1 MYLGNAATPWVRTL
15 GKAALLF
22 IAYFLSACLAITLSR
37 NIGSVAVIWPATAVA
52 VGVLLISPARGWPAY
67 LAAAGAANLAAGIA
81 TAVPAGLSIGFTT
94 LNVME
99 ILLAAGLLR
108 RLRAQ
113 ADWLGSVGSLMRF
126 LGIAAILAPT
136 ATAMLRSALIHFAQH
151 VPYWSAW
158 ETRWIADI
166 VGTLIVA
173 PLLLAWSR
181 REPRAP
187 GVRRPALEIA
197 GIAAGLV
204 AATALTVVN
213 WGGSQGINHVALVL
227 AVPFQI
233 WATLRFGSRGATTA
247 NAVVALVGIGAL
259 LTGAGP
265 QASPT
270 NIADAL
276 LTLQTLLATTAV
288 TTLVLVAALRERR
301 AAEVRLRDAVE
312 SIGEGF
318 ALFDANDR
326 LVLSNSMH
334 QRMYAK
340 NNDLMVPGVRFEEIL
355 RGSVARGQHPD
366 AVDREDEWIKARL
379 QRHLDPGDP
388 IEQDR
393 GDGQWLLICE
403 RRTSEGGIVGTWT
416 DISRLKAQE
425 AALIASEQRMRVAES
440 RARAAEARLRDA
452 IESMN
457 EGLTAYD
464 AQGRMVL
471 TNRRMREIYPMLA
484 DLLTPGA
491 RFEDFLR
498 EGVARGVF
506 DTGGAPTEIFVAD
519 HMNLPADHRK
529 EIEIDLTDGRWLL
542 VSRQRTS
549 DGGTVHVRTDITRLK
564 QHEQALRESEERLR
578 GMLRELEESHA
589 QLERQSFQLTRLAN
603 RAAEQ
608 QQTAEAA
615 SVAKSQFLANI
626 SHELRTPLNA
636 ILGFSE
642 IMKSEM
648 FGPLGSPQYRGY
660 AADIHDS
667 GSHLLTVI
675 NDILD
680 LSKIEAGKFELN
692 EEDCDVPRLVRD
704 AVRFV
709 AERADS
715 AGLGLQQR
723 LAPALPAVRADGR
736 LIKQI
741 LLNLLSNAIK
751 FSQAGGMVTVAAAI
765 DREGGLSLT
774 VADTGIGIAA
784 DQLERVLQP
793 FTQVENTLTRTHAG
807 TGLGL
812 PLCKSL
818 IELHGGRLVLESAVG
833 RGTAVTIML
842 PKERILAAGPAASA
856 A

>member
-1 MYLGNAATPWVRTL
+1 
-15 GKAALLF
+15 
-22 IAYFLSACLAITLSR
+22 
-37 NIGSVAVIWPATAVA
+37 
-52 VGVLLISPARGWPAY
+52 
-67 LAAAGAANLAAGIA
+67 
-81 TAVPAGLSIGFTT
+81 
-94 LNVME
+94 
-99 ILLAAGLLR
+99 
-108 RLRAQ
+108 
-113 ADWLGSVGSLMRF
+113 
-126 LGIAAILAPT
+126 
-136 ATAMLRSALIHFAQH
+136 
-151 VPYWSAW
+151 
-158 ETRWIADI
+158 
-166 VGTLIVA
+166 
-173 PLLLAWSR
+173 
-181 REPRAP
+181 
-187 GVRRPALEIA
+187 
-197 GIAAGLV
+197 
-204 AATALTVVN
+204 
-213 WGGSQGINHVALVL
+213 
-227 AVPFQI
+227 
-233 WATLRFGSRGATTA
+233 
-247 NAVVALVGIGAL
+247 
-259 LTGAGP
+259 
-265 QASPT
+265 
-270 NIADAL
+270 
-276 LTLQTLLATTAV
+276 
-288 TTLVLVAALRERR
+288 
-301 AAEVRLRDAVE
+301 
-312 SIGEGF
+312 
-318 ALFDANDR
+318 
-326 LVLSNSMH
+326 
-334 QRMYAK
+334 
-340 NNDLMVPGVRFEEIL
+340 
-355 RGSVARGQHPD
+355 
-366 AVDREDEWIKARL
+366 
-379 QRHLDPGDP
+379 
-388 IEQDR
+388 
-393 GDGQWLLICE
+393 
-403 RRTSEGGIVGTWT
+403 
-416 DISRLKAQE
+416 
-425 AALIASEQRMRVAES
+425 
-440 RARAAEARLRDA
+440 
-452 IESMN
+452 
-457 EGLTAYD
+457 
-464 AQGRMVL
+464 
-471 TNRRMREIYPMLA
+471 
-484 DLLTPGA
+484 
-491 RFEDFLR
+491 
-498 EGVARGVF
+498 VF
-506 DTGGAPTEIFVAD
+506 DTGGLPAEVFVAE
-519 HMNLPADHRK
+519 HTELPADQRK
-529 EIEIDLTDGRWLL
+529 DIEIDLTDGRWLL

-589 QLERQSFQLTRLAN
+589 QLERQSIQLTRLAN

-648 FGPLGSPQYRGY
+648 FGPLGTPQYCGY

-692 EEDCDVPRLVRD
+692 EEDCDIARLVRD

-751 FSQAGGMVTVAAAI
+751 FSPAGGLVTVAAEV
-765 DREGGLSLT
+765 DREVGLSLT

-833 RGTAVTIML
+833 RGTAVTITL

>member
-1 MYLGNAATPWVRTL
+1 M
-15 GKAALLF
+15 
-22 IAYFLSACLAITLSR
+22 
-37 NIGSVAVIWPATAVA
+37 
-52 VGVLLISPARGWPAY
+52 
-67 LAAAGAANLAAGIA
+67 
-81 TAVPAGLSIGFTT
+81 
-94 LNVME
+94 
-99 ILLAAGLLR
+99 
-108 RLRAQ
+108 
-113 ADWLGSVGSLMRF
+113 
-126 LGIAAILAPT
+126 
-136 ATAMLRSALIHFAQH
+136 
-151 VPYWSAW
+151 
-158 ETRWIADI
+158 
-166 VGTLIVA
+166 
-173 PLLLAWSR
+173 
-181 REPRAP
+181 
-187 GVRRPALEIA
+187 
-197 GIAAGLV
+197 
-204 AATALTVVN
+204 
-213 WGGSQGINHVALVL
+213 
-227 AVPFQI
+227 PFQI

-529 EIEIDLTDGRWLL
+529 EIEIDLTDGRSLL

-648 FGPLGSPQYRGY
+648 FGSLGSPQYRGY

-709 AERADS
+709 AERRQRRPRVAATGARPAGGPRRRPADQADPAQPALQCHQVL
-715 AGLGLQQR
+715 AGRRHGHR
-723 LAPALPAVRADGR
+723 GRRNRPRGRSFVNGGRHRHRHRRRPARARAPALYPGREYADAYPCR
-736 LIKQI
+736 HW
-741 LLNLLSNAIK
+741 
-751 FSQAGGMVTVAAAI
+751 
-765 DREGGLSLT
+765 
-774 VADTGIGIAA
+774 
-784 DQLERVLQP
+784 P
-793 FTQVENTLTRTHAG
+793 
-807 TGLGL
+807 
-812 PLCKSL
+812 
-818 IELHGGRLVLESAVG
+818 
-833 RGTAVTIML
+833 
-842 PKERILAAGPAASA
+842 GPAALQVSDRA
-856 A
+856 AWRPAGPRKRCRPWHRRDDHTAEGAHPGGGPGCLRGLIAGHPARS